1 MNKKIIAFD
10 FLRALAIIMIIPAH
24 LSSYLFSIYGKLA
37 LYAFDPYFANMGLG
51 LFIFMSG
58 YLLYYNNHSINS
70 LKNVFDFYKKRLL
83 RIYPLYWAAL
93 ATFVLVFSIFAPRLN
108 SGFVYPNS
116 ENVFGFF
123 NVLVHALGLQILLAP
138 TYASPMLT
146 LYFVGLIISYYAIYP
161 LLIMFSKTT
170 SRLLFSSLIVYIGL
184 FLISK
189 TFNIIDHRFFMFFL
203 IFVFGVLTC
212 KESQFGKTVNLPVK
226 TPLAQVL
233 LAVLPVIFVLTIVVG
248 LRESLFLDPR
258 VSVTIDTGSGTIDSS
273 MIRSLLDSMA
283 GLLSTR
289 PPFLQFLTDTLLLNI
304 FAILFCVFEY
314 SFAMKFIN
322 DKFSHSLS
330 SVFTY
335 IATSSYCVYLFHRP
349 FFTLWN
355 SGTNFIG
362 SPILRDVIM
371 TVIAIPLLF
380 FISYQIQTMELNLK
394 SNISHKKFP
403 KKNALFTRFFTRF
416 ITGFS
421 K

>member
-1 MNKKIIAFD
+1 
-10 FLRALAIIMIIPAH
+10 MIIPAH
-24 LSSYLFSIYGKLA
+24 LSSYLFSTYGKLA

-70 LKNVFDFYKKRLL
+70 LHNVFDFYKKRLL

-93 ATFVLVFSIFAPRLN
+93 ATFVLVFSVFAPRLN
-108 SGFVYPNS
+108 PGFVYPNS

-146 LYFVGLIISYYAIYP
+146 LYFVGLIISFYAIYP

-170 SRLLFSSLIVYIGL
+170 SRLLLSFLIIYIGL
-184 FLISK
+184 FSISK
-189 TFNIIDHRFFMFFL
+189 TFNIIEHRFFMFFL
-203 IFVFGVLTC
+203 IFIFGVLTC
-212 KESQFGKTVNLPVK
+212 KESQFGKTVKLPVK
-226 TPLAQVL
+226 IPLTQVL
-233 LAVLPVIFVLTIVVG
+233 LAVLPVIFVLTIVTG

-273 MIRSLLDSMA
+273 MIGSMLDSMA
-283 GLLSTR
+283 GLLGIE
-289 PPFLQFLTDTLLLNI
+289 PPSLKFLIDTLLLNI
-304 FAILFCVFEY
+304 FVIMFCVLEY
-314 SFAMKFIN
+314 LFAVKLIDDN
-322 DKFSHSLS
+322 FSRSLS

-355 SGTNFIG
+355 SGTNFID

-371 TVIAIPLLF
+371 VAVAIPLLF
-380 FISYQIQTMELNLK
+380 FISYQIQKAEINLK
-394 SNISHKKFP
+394 SSIPHRKLSN
-403 KKNALFTRFFTRF
+403 KNVVFTKYFTRL
-416 ITGFS
+416 ITGFN

>member
-1 MNKKIIAFD
+1 MKNKIIAFD

-24 LSSYLFSIYGKLA
+24 LSNFLYSTYGKLA

-70 LKNVFDFYKKRLL
+70 LQNVFDFYKKRLL

-93 ATFVLVFSIFAPRLN
+93 ATFVLVFFVFAPRLN
-108 SGFVYPNS
+108 SGFVFPNS

-123 NVLVHALGLQILLAP
+123 NVFVHALGLQILLAP
-138 TYASPMLT
+138 AYASPMLT
-146 LYFVGLIISYYAIYP
+146 LYFVGLIVIFYAIYP
-161 LLIMFSKTT
+161 FLIMFSKTT
-170 SRLLFSSLIVYIGL
+170 KRLLLSSSIVYLG
-184 FLISK
+184 FFSISK
-189 TFNIIDHRFFMFFL
+189 TFNIIDHRFFIFFL
-203 IFVFGVLTC
+203 IFVFGILTC
-212 KESQFGKTVNLPVK
+212 KEKQFGKAVKMPVK

-233 LAVLPVIFVLTIVVG
+233 LAVLPVIFVLTIVTG

-258 VSVTIDTGSGTIDSS
+258 VSITIDTASGGTIGSS
-273 MIRSLLDSMA
+273 MVRSMLDSMA
-283 GLLSTR
+283 GLLSIN
-289 PPFLQFLTDTLLLNI
+289 PPLLQFLIDTLLLNI
-304 FAILFCVFEY
+304 FVILFCVLEY
-314 SFAMKFIN
+314 SFAMKFVN
-322 DKFSHSLS
+322 DKFSRSLS

-355 SGTNFIG
+355 SGTNFIV

-371 TVIAIPLLF
+371 VFIAIPLLF
-380 FISYQIQTMELNLK
+380 FVSYQVQTMELNLK
-394 SNISHKKFP
+394 RNFSHRKFP
-403 KKNALFTRFFTRF
+403 GKNLPYTRF
-416 ITGFS
+416 ITGFN

>member
-1 MNKKIIAFD
+1 MKKIIAFD

-24 LSSYLFSIYGKLA
+24 LSSYLFSTYGKLA

-70 LKNVFDFYKKRLL
+70 LHKVLDFYKKRLL
-83 RIYPLYWAAL
+83 RIYPLYWVAL
-93 ATFVLVFSIFAPRLN
+93 ATFVLVFSVFAPRLN
-108 SGFVYPNS
+108 SGFVYPDS
-116 ENVFGFF
+116 ESVFGFF

-146 LYFVGLIISYYAIYP
+146 LYFVGLIISFYAIYP

-170 SRLLFSSLIVYIGL
+170 SRLLLSSLIIYIGL
-184 FLISK
+184 FSISK

-203 IFVFGVLTC
+203 IFIFGVLTC
-212 KESQFGKTVNLPVK
+212 KESQFGKTLKLPV
-226 TPLAQVL
+226 TTSPVQVL

-258 VSVTIDTGSGTIDSS
+258 VSVTIDTGSGTIGSS
-273 MIRSLLDSMA
+273 MIRSLLDSIA
-283 GLLSTR
+283 GLLSIK
-289 PPFLQFLTDTLLLNI
+289 PPLLQFLIETLLLNV
-304 FAILFCVFEY
+304 FVILFCVLEY

-322 DKFSHSLS
+322 DKFSRSLS
-330 SVFTY
+330 SFFTY

-362 SPILRDVIM
+362 SPILRDAIM
-371 TVIAIPLLF
+371 VLITIPLLF
-380 FISYQIQTMELNLK
+380 FISYHIQAMELNLK
-394 SNISHKKFP
+394 SNISHRKFS
-403 KKNALFTRFFTRF
+403 KKNVVFTRFFTRL
-416 ITGFS
+416 ITGFH